1 MGRGSCSEKGQTAC
15 SPSILEQCLQRYY
28 SALTCICARGLC
40 WLPAH
45 ANSASASRAHA
56 SCHRNRKYVY
66 DGALLRRICHCG
78 VSRLHA
84 WPAQCGHV
92 ARRFIS
98 GGSEQAALLITL
110 EQDDQEAD
118 YGRICAEHRQDVLAV
133 SSDLGDAVLQA
144 RPPARVIW
152 VRLLQKLTKAV
163 LAVGGAAGSA
173 SAPAATRFAV
183 VVVLQD
189 VSLGLHRPA

>member
-1 MGRGSCSEKGQTAC
+1 MHMCAGTLWLWLPLSRHTQTAPVPAGHTPHVIEIENTFTTAPC
-15 SPSILEQCLQRYY
+15 SVAFATVVSPVSTPGPPRC
-28 SALTCICARGLC
+28 G
-40 WLPAH
+40 
-45 ANSASASRAHA
+45 RA
-56 SCHRNRKYVY
+56 
-66 DGALLRRICHCG
+66 
-78 VSRLHA
+78 
-84 WPAQCGHV
+84 

-144 RPPARVIW
+144 RPPAPVIW